1 MTKDVNIWMKVI
13 EKIGLKFVDEQ
24 IGASGNQNILHYKS
38 NHFSCKIWFNRYSD
52 TIILVRIED
61 ININR
66 PTLNEKDI
74 YTKFKKHFREI
85 QLKNILNEIY

>member
-13 EKIGLKFVDEQ
+13 EKIGFRFVDEQ
-24 IGASGNQNILHYKS
+24 VGRNGDQNILHYKS
-38 NHFSCKIWFNRYSD
+38 NRFSCKIWFNRYSD

-74 YTKFKKHFREI
+74 YIKFKKYFREI
-85 QLKNILNEIY
+85 QLQNILYERI